1 MAKGF
6 QVKAEDNVAT
16 LLADAAAG
24 DRIEVLG
31 AAPAVLLLREPVQ
44 LGHKTALREIPPG
57 QAVIKFGVPIGVAT
71 RPIHPG
77 DWVHLQNCASS
88 VDERS
93 GTLDLHTGAATDTV
107 YE

>member
-1 MAKGF
+1 MARGF
-6 QVKAEDNVAT
+6 QVKVEDNVAT
-16 LLADAAAG
+16 LLEDAVAG

-31 AAPAVLLLREPVQ
+31 AAPSVLELREAVL
-44 LGHKTALREIPPG
+44 LGHKTALREIPAG
-57 QAVIKFGVPIGVAT
+57 EAVIKFGVSIGVAT
-71 RPIHPG
+71 HPIRPG
-77 DWVHLQNCASS
+77 EWVHLQNCGSS

>member
-1 MAKGF
+1 MARGF

-24 DRIEVLG
+24 ERVEVLG
-31 AAPAVLLLREPVQ
+31 AAPSAIELREPVA
-44 LGHKTALREIPPG
+44 LGHKAALREIPAG
-57 QAVIKFGVPIGVAT
+57 EAVIKFGVPIGVAT
-71 RPIHPG
+71 RLIRRG
-77 DWVHLQNCASS
+77 EWVHLQNCASR

-93 GTLDLHTGAATDTV
+93 STLDVATGAATDMA

>member
-1 MAKGF
+1 MARGF

-16 LLADAAAG
+16 LLDDAAAG
-24 DRIEVLG
+24 DRIEILG
-31 AAPAVLLLREPVQ
+31 AVPSTLELREPVR
-44 LGHKTALREIPPG
+44 LGHKTALREIPAG
-57 QAVIKFGVPIGVAT
+57 EAVIKFGVPIGVAT

-77 DWVHLQNCASS
+77 EWVHLQNCGSN